1 MHSLLHACLL
11 IHVFVPHVGV
21 SVFALQHPD
30 ESVATQAWFAVSHL
44 MRGPEA
50 PIAQLINEQT
60 VASARKSCVFV
71 FFAYACACLCVH
83 VSLSLYVYL
92 SLYLS
97 LSLSLSLPP
106 LPLSPLSLLLVSYQR
121 PLCREIADSL
131 RTTQV

>member
-71 FFAYACACLCVH
+71 FFAYPSWA
-83 VSLSLYVYL
+83 
-92 SLYLS
+92 
-97 LSLSLSLPP
+97 
-106 LPLSPLSLLLVSYQR
+106 LVLHLVRSSTIVASVLR
-121 PLCREIADSL
+121 P
-131 RTTQV
+131 